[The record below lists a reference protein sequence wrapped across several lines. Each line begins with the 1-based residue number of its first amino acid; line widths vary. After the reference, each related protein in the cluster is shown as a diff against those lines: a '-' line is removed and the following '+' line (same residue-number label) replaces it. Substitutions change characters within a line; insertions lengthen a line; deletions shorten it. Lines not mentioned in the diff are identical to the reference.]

1 MRKGGGPAL
10 ERLLEIKDLA
20 VEFPSPRGM
29 LRAVDGVNLSVA
41 PGEIVGIIGESGS
54 GKTTVLLAVM
64 GLVSRPGRIAPGA
77 SIRLK
82 GRELTTLS
90 GQEYRA
96 VRGLEI
102 GMIFQDPM
110 TSLNP
115 AYPVGEQ
122 IREALRVHRYCSSRS
137 EERRRVLELLEAVGI
152 PNPEQRYREYPHQ
165 FSGGMQQRALIAA
178 ALACN
183 PRLLLADEPTTAL
196 DVTIQAQILDLLKQI
211 NRERGTSILL
221 VSHDIGLAAE
231 FCDRIA
237 VMYAGRMVEIGP
249 ARQVVEEP
257 QHPYTRGLIGCLPV
271 WGGRKGKLEP
281 ILGSLPDLTRL
292 PAGCA
297 FADRCPHAVPDCL
310 AGQIP
315 LHRVGPDREVRC
327 IRAME
332 EEMVG

>member
-1 MRKGGGPAL
+1 M
-10 ERLLEIKDLA
+10 
-20 VEFPSPRGM
+20 EFPAPRGK
-29 LRAVDGVNLSVA
+29 LRAVDGFSLQVA

-54 GKTTVLLAVM
+54 GKSTVLNAIM
-64 GLVSRPGRIAPGA
+64 GLIGRPGRVMPGS
-77 SIRLK
+77 SIKLK

-90 GQEYRA
+90 PAAYREL
-96 VRGLEI
+96 RGLYI

-122 IREALRVHRYCSSRS
+122 IREALRVHRYCKTRA
-137 EERRRVLELLEAVGI
+137 EERARVLELLAAVGI
-152 PNPEQRYREYPHQ
+152 PNPEERYNEYPHQ

-196 DVTIQAQILDLLKQI
+196 DVTIQAQILDLLRQI
-211 NRERGTSILL
+211 NRERGTSIIL

-237 VMYAGRMVEIGP
+237 VMYAGRLVEVGP
-249 ARQVVEEP
+249 ARRVVEDP
-257 QHPYTRGLIGCLPV
+257 QHPYTRGLIGCLPM
-271 WGGRKGKLEP
+271 WGGKKGPLEP
-281 ILGSLPDLTRL
+281 IPGSLPDLTRL

-297 FADRCPHAVPDCL
+297 FADRCPQVMPECR
-310 AGQIP
+310 AGAIP
-315 LHRVGPDREVRC
+315 LRVVGQDRKVRC
-327 IRAME
+327 IRGE
-332 EEMVG
+332 EGELVG

>member
-1 MRKGGGPAL
+1 M
-10 ERLLEIKDLA
+10 EITELA
-20 VEFPSPRGM
+20 VEFPSPRGR
-29 LRAVDGVNLSVA
+29 LRAVDGFSLGVA
-41 PGEIVGIIGESGS
+41 PGEIVGVIGESGS
-54 GKTTVLLAVM
+54 GKSTVLLAIM
-64 GLVSRPGRIAPGA
+64 GLIGRPGRILPDS

-82 GRELTTLS
+82 RQELTQLSEAAYREL
-90 GQEYRA
+90 
-96 VRGLEI
+96 RGLHM

-122 IREALRVHRYCSSRS
+122 IREALRVHRYCTSRA
-137 EERRRVLELLEAVGI
+137 EERNRVLELLEAVGI
-152 PNPEQRYREYPHQ
+152 PNPEQRYKEYPHQ

-196 DVTIQAQILDLLKQI
+196 DVTIQAQILDLLRRI
-211 NRERGTSILL
+211 NRERGTSIVL

-237 VMYAGRMVEIGP
+237 VMYAGRLVEVGP
-249 ARQVVEEP
+249 ARQVVEDP
-257 QHPYTRGLIGCLPV
+257 QHPYTQGLIGCLPM
-271 WGGRKGKLEP
+271 WKGRRGKLEP
-281 ILGSLPDLTRL
+281 IPGSLPDLSRL

-297 FADRCPHAVPDCL
+297 FADRCPHVETACL
-310 AGQIP
+310 AGAI
-315 LHRVGPDREVRC
+315 LLRAVGPDRQVRC
-327 IRAME
+327 IRVEE